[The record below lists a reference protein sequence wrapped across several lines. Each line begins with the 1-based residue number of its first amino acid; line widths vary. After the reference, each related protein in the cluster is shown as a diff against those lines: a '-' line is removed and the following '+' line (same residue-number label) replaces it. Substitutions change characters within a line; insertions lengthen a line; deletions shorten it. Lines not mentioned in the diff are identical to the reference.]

1 MARIDI
7 FNVDA
12 EKISQRDIR
21 DDIFTVP
28 IREDILHEVV
38 LSQLAQRRSGS
49 ASTKSRSEIRAS
61 SRKLWRQ
68 KGTGRAR
75 VGAASSPLRRG
86 GGVTFGPTA
95 RDYSLKVN
103 RKVRKTALRMALA
116 DKFKTGQVIVVDD
129 FQLEEIKTKRL
140 SEILQNFKADSVLIV
155 SEKPDEIL
163 EKSSRNIP
171 NIKLL
176 RAEGLNVYDILR
188 YKYLLFVEPALGILE
203 EALAQ

>member
-7 FNVDA
+7 YNVDA

-21 DDIFTVP
+21 DDVFAVP
-28 IREDILHEVV
+28 VREDILYEVV
-38 LSQLAQRRSGS
+38 LSQLAHRRSGS
-49 ASTKSRSEIRAS
+49 ASTKSRSRIRAS
-61 SRKLWRQ
+61 GKKLWRQ

-86 GGVTFGPTA
+86 GGVVFGPA
-95 RDYSLKVN
+95 PRDYCLKVN
-103 RKVRKTALRMALA
+103 KKVRKAALRMALA
-116 DKFKTGQVIVVDD
+116 DKFKTGQVIVVDNFRLD
-129 FQLEEIKTKRL
+129 EIKTKRVA
-140 SEILQNFKADSVLIV
+140 EILQNFEADSVLIV

-176 RAEGLNVYDILR
+176 RAEGLNVYDILHH
-188 YKYLLFVEPALGILE
+188 KYLLFVGPALGIVE
-203 EALAQ
+203 EALAR